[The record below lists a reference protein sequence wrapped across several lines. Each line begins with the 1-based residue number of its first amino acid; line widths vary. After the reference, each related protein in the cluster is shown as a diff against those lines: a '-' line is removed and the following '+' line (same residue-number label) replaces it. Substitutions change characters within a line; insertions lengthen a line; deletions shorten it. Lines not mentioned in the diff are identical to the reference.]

1 MKMSNLKFY
10 KRVLFNELICAN
22 DYTIRVNAI
31 EKVSKDGM
39 HVRKNVKLVP
49 KFNSTSYIS
58 ETIKWGFV

>member
-49 KFNSTSYIS
+49 KFNST
-58 ETIKWGFV
+58 